1 MSNAEVLT
9 VRDVKRIFT
18 QCGVYCDR
26 SNLTISIEM
35 PYRILSHYLPRDQ
48 SSLQLKALLHLN
60 PVDPTL
66 KVPEE
71 VSEKVLMDLEVYLTF
86 TMIHLP
92 EEIYEGDA
100 DTLKRLLL
108 GRREYHRYGG
118 ISEGTPWSGEPSVI
132 HAFWEELQVIGGFV
146 LNRVREA
153 QHVSKI
159 AIDEGYGIWWQ
170 GYHCFNIV
178 PRSQKD
184 TPKFL
189 AAVSIYGGSSSRGPQ
204 SMLSEEWFW
213 IVTPCSEYGV
223 VEDLSEP
230 LSDTLQVVEVVLKF
244 CRKYRKAHYYPKL

>member
-1 MSNAEVLT
+1 VYLPQEFIMSNAEVLT

-48 SSLQLKALLHLN
+48 SSL
-60 PVDPTL
+60 
-66 KVPEE
+66 
-71 VSEKVLMDLEVYLTF
+71 DLEVYLTF